1 MAKSR
6 RNAKPAQEIPNEDE
20 RPMPPKRSAAQL
32 EKMKKTAEWQIDE
45 FLKKV
50 GYVNPAERT
59 DEDGWRWFDFGG
71 VKGRAGI
78 TGSNEDMFLRAEA
91 HAMDL
96 PPDKDRMLKVL
107 RDLMEA
113 NMNLAGPARLGI
125 YGESVFVSS
134 TMPFLKLTASAAQA
148 HIQPVMEIAATL
160 HEAYAEQ
167 AKKEGE
173 SQEQQRPP
181 QTDGLTSD
189 DGEHLHSIQTE
200 ESPSLPNSSNEDNPK
215 V

>member
-1 MAKSR
+1 MAKDR
-6 RNAKPAQEIPNEDE
+6 RNEKRDPAIPDEDE
-20 RPMPPKRSAAQL
+20 SPMPSKKSAARL
-32 EKMKKTAEWQIDE
+32 DKMKKAAEWQIDE
-45 FLKKV
+45 FMKKV
-50 GYVNPAERT
+50 GYVNPGERT
-59 DEDGWRWFDFGG
+59 DADGWRWFDFGG

-96 PPDKDRMLKVL
+96 PSDKDRMLTVL

-125 YGESVFVSS
+125 FGESVFVAA
-134 TMPFLKLTASAAQA
+134 TMPFIKLTANAAQA

-167 AKKEGE
+167 LKKEGE

-181 QTDGLTSD
+181 QMDGPQD
-189 DGEHLHSIQTE
+189 ADGERLQSTQTDQD
-200 ESPSLPNSSNEDNPK
+200 SSQPNGPDGDNAQ

>member
-1 MAKSR
+1 MAKGR
-6 RNAKPAQEIPNEDE
+6 RKANPDLGIPNEDE
-20 RPMPPKRSAAQL
+20 SPMPPRRSAAQL

-45 FLKKV
+45 FMKKV

-113 NMNLAGPARLGI
+113 NMNFAGPARLGI

-134 TMPFLKLTASAAQA
+134 TMPFVKLTASAAQA

-173 SQEQQRPP
+173 PLEQQRPP
-181 QTDGLTSD
+181 ETDGPRAG
-189 DGEHLHSIQTE
+189 DGERLDAAQTE
-200 ESPSLPNSSNEDNPK
+200 QGSSPQNDPGPENPDA
-215 V
+215 